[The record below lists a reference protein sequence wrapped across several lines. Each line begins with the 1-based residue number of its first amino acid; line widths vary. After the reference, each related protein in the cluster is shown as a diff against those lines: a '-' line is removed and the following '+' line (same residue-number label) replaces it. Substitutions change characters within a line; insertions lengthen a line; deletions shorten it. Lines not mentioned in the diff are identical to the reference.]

1 MCLKCAETLR
11 KIPAGLPSR
20 GGDVGVYV
28 FDVNQPSLPTPFYST
43 PVSISVFMSLSTVF
57 HSINSP
63 TNSLLSH
70 SALPVFFC
78 LSSPFNYIS
87 LYESLPQPLHNP
99 LWLTGLKAPSN
110 TLNEKPDLYIEC
122 AA

>member
-43 PVSISVFMSLSTVF
+43 PVSISVFMSLSIVF
-57 HSINSP
+57 HSINSSD
-63 TNSLLSH
+63 NSPLFH
-70 SALPVFFC
+70 SALPVLF
-78 LSSPFNYIS
+78 LSIGPINNILFTKVFLSPDII
-87 LYESLPQPLHNP
+87 LC
-99 LWLTGLKAPSN
+99 G
-110 TLNEKPDLYIEC
+110 
-122 AA
+122 